1 MFENAWNPAAGK
13 VMIKIVDDK
22 EFSDLLHL
30 RSQVLLAN
38 AMDIVG
44 AGAENFV
51 LTRPLLTM
59 LQAESS
65 QLEELLDAYGARH
78 SQTWYHYRMHIA
90 MLKNFS
96 TAGYELLH
104 LRHSVHSYDFRVDVS
119 DFSAATDSA
128 ICYVAAFLHCTLKQ
142 LLDDVRTL
150 PMPDPEPMTIFDY
163 SEHLPEGVLRND
175 RPVALRETPQELV
188 TRLATS
194 FLNSTE
200 DAGFLDKAARSRA
213 PEWRGL
219 DFERLSE
226 ASIRDFE
233 EKFHSLQSLYDTYVS
248 YTTMEGNDASLRQLR
263 GLISVVLHLLKVLT
277 IFIHFY
283 ERHII
288 IQGDELFCRKNCVLG
303 GVWYLELIAHYLCH
317 YSHKF
322 LVVARGVC
330 QHMLQRYAIIG
341 TVEVPVPPYFGFHV
355 RPSTLISAIVRHY
368 GSDVKM
374 ILDKEYDA
382 SIPMNLF
389 LANEWINQL
398 KRQHVGAELV
408 KMADNIK
415 ELQSKV
421 DNSLMGKVEA
431 VSKIIKY
438 LATVNLIRVLVYPL
452 KIDQLV
458 HSSTA
463 QNLLELAQSV
473 IANLHA
479 QRHININYS
488 INAKFRGDIRVLDD
502 IKLLAKYNYG
512 ENEYGSNIALPP
524 ELSYLS
530 YSRPSA

>member
-1 MFENAWNPAAGK
+1 
-13 VMIKIVDDK
+13 MIKIVGDR
-22 EFSDLLHL
+22 EFSELLHL

-38 AMDIVG
+38 ALDIVG

-78 SQTWYHYRMHIA
+78 SERWYHYRMHIA

-104 LRHSVHSYDFRVDVS
+104 LRHSVHSYDFRVDIT
-119 DFSAATDSA
+119 DFSEATDSA
-128 ICYVAAFLHCTLKQ
+128 ICYVAAFLHCALKQ
-142 LLDDVRTL
+142 LLDDVRVL
-150 PMPDPEPMTIFDY
+150 PMPEPEPMTIYDY

-194 FLNSTE
+194 FLNNTE
-200 DAGFLDKAARSRA
+200 DASFLDRAAKSKG
-213 PEWRGL
+213 PQWRGL

-283 ERHII
+283 ERHIT
-288 IQGDELFCRKNCVLG
+288 IQGDELFCRKNCVLESS
-303 GVWYLELIAHYLCH
+303 WYLELVTHYLCH
-317 YSHKF
+317 YSYKF
-322 LVVARGVC
+322 LTVARGVC
-330 QHMLQRYAIIG
+330 QEMLRRYAVSG
-341 TVEVPVPPYFGFHV
+341 EVEVPVPPYFGFHV

-368 GSDVKM
+368 GSSVTM
-374 ILDKEYDA
+374 LMDKEYDA
-382 SIPMNLF
+382 AMPMNLF

-398 KRQHVGAELV
+398 KRQYVGEQLT
-408 KMADNIK
+408 KMADSTK
-415 ELQSKV
+415 ELQGMV
-421 DNSLMGKVEA
+421 DSGKITRTEA

-452 KIDQLV
+452 KIDSLV
-458 HSSTA
+458 MSSTA
-463 QNLLELAQSV
+463 SSLLELAQSV

-479 QRHININYS
+479 QRHININYA
-488 INAKFRGDIRVLDD
+488 INARFRGDIRVLKD
-502 IKLLAKYNYG
+502 IQLLAKYNYG
-512 ENEYGSNIALPP
+512 ENEFGSNIALPP
-524 ELSYLS
+524 QLSYLTH
-530 YSRPSA
+530 SRSGVY

>member
-1 MFENAWNPAAGK
+1 M
-13 VMIKIVDDK
+13 VQIVDDR
-22 EFSDLLHL
+22 EFSELLHL

-38 AMDIVG
+38 ALDIVG

-78 SQTWYHYRMHIA
+78 SEMWYHYRMHIA

-104 LRHSVHSYDFRVDVS
+104 LRHSASSYDFREDVT
-119 DFSAATDSA
+119 DFRQATDEA
-128 ICYVAAFLHCTLKQ
+128 IYYVAAFLHCTLKQ
-142 LLDDVRTL
+142 LLGDVHTL
-150 PMPDPEPMTIFDY
+150 PIPEPEPMTVFDY

-175 RPVALRETPQELV
+175 RPIALRTTPQELV
-188 TRLATS
+188 TRLATT

-200 DAGFLDKAARSRA
+200 DSIFLDRAAKSHA

-233 EKFHSLQSLYDTYVS
+233 EKFHSLQSMYDTYVS
-248 YTTMEGNDASLRQLR
+248 LTTMEGNDSSLRQLR

-283 ERHII
+283 ERHIV
-288 IQGDELFCRKNCVLG
+288 IQGDELFCHKNCVLG
-303 GVWYLELIAHYLCH
+303 GNWYLELITHYLCH
-317 YSHKF
+317 YSYRF
-322 LVVARGVC
+322 LMVARGVC
-330 QHMLQRYAIIG
+330 QHMLQRYAVIG
-341 TVEVPVPPYFGFHV
+341 SIEVPVPPYFGFHV

-368 GSDVKM
+368 GSKVKM
-374 ILDKEYDA
+374 VLDKEYDA
-382 SIPMNLF
+382 SVPMNLF

-398 KRQHVGAELV
+398 KRQHVGDELV
-408 KMADNIK
+408 KMTDVLK
-415 ELQSKV
+415 ELQQRIDAGEISRQ
-421 DNSLMGKVEA
+421 EA
-431 VSKIIKY
+431 VSKVIKH
-438 LATVNLIRVLVYPL
+438 LATQNLIRVLVYPL
-452 KIDQLV
+452 KIDSIVQG
-458 HSSTA
+458 STA
-463 QNLLELAQSV
+463 PTLLELSQAV

-479 QRHININYS
+479 QRHININYP
-488 INAKFRGDIRVLDD
+488 INVQFCGDTRVLND

-512 ENEYGSNIALPP
+512 ENEYGSNISLPQ
-524 ELSYLS
+524 ELAYLK
-530 YSRPSA
+530 YSRPTA